1 MRKYLVVNQLDGN
14 SPGFLIETDPAWF
27 DPYIGVYRP
36 IIRPIIRLLVQ
47 PQKSL
52 VDSWYIC
59 QLSFPICG
67 YQRIVAVPEID
78 EGKKVHGL
86 AMFSPKFCG
95 L

>member
-1 MRKYLVVNQLDGN
+1 MVIQLG
-14 SPGFLIETDPAWF
+14 LIPNWYIDPSF
-27 DPYIGVYRP
+27 DRSFDCWYNLKNRWLIP
-36 IIRPIIRLLVQ
+36 
-47 PQKSL
+47 
-52 VDSWYIC
+52 YIC